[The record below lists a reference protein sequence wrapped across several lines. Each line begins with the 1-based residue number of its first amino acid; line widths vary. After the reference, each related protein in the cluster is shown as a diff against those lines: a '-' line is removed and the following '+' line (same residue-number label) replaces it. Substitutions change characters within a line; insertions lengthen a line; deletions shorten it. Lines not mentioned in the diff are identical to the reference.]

1 MNKVEKFNLIVF
13 GVFMLVTIGLTVYNS
28 ITFGTECVFCVR

>member
-1 MNKVEKFNLIVF
+1 MNKVEKFNLIIF
-13 GVFMLVTIGLTVYNS
+13 GVFMLVTISLTVYNS